1 MSQERQSLSPVDTAW
16 LHMEDP
22 TNLMMVT
29 SVALLDGA
37 IDYARLRATL
47 EARLLTIPRF
57 RMRVVDSRIPGKLPH
72 WETDPNFD
80 LDNHLHH
87 AALPAPGDLS
97 TLQRFLGDLA
107 STPLDYSKPLWQVH
121 TLENVMGGSAFVVRF
136 HHCLADGV
144 AMMWV
149 IGRLMDVAPDAP
161 VELPDAPRKSRKR
174 GLLAPILAP
183 AHAAVDMSRRAAS
196 TFVHESMESLLH
208 PSHLLTLTEPAREVS
223 GILARALVM
232 PPDPATRFK
241 GPLHVPKHVAWSQPV
256 DLATVKAIGRAA
268 EAKVNDVLLSAVA
281 GALRHYL
288 LDHDDLVDDMEVRA
302 VVPVNFRDETRAMN
316 LGNQFGLVFLA
327 LPLGLPDPVARLRAV
342 KANMDAIKASPEATV
357 FYGLLN
363 VFGATPQQVE
373 EQVVNLFGSK
383 ATAVMTNVPGPQMT
397 LYLAGSR
404 MRNGM
409 FWVPQAGR
417 LGMGIS
423 IFSYDGHV
431 TLGVITDAGLVPD
444 PETIAHHFEQEF
456 ARLHA
461 ATVPDA

>member
-1 MSQERQSLSPVDTAW
+1 MSQDRQSLSAVDTAW

-29 SVALLDGA
+29 SVALLDGS
-37 IDYARLRATL
+37 IDYPRLRATL

-57 RMRVVDSRIPGKLPH
+57 RMRVVHSRIPGGLPS
-72 WETDPNFD
+72 WETDPTFD

-87 AALPAPGDLS
+87 VALPAPGDLA
-97 TLQRFLGDLA
+97 TLQHFLGDLA
-107 STPLDYSKPLWQVH
+107 STPLDFSKPVWQIH
-121 TLENVMGGSAFVVRF
+121 TVENVLGGSAFVVRF

-149 IGRLMDVAPDAP
+149 IGRLLDTDPDAP
-161 VELPDAPRKSRKR
+161 LDLPEQPRKKRNR
-174 GLLAPILAP
+174 GLLGPILEP
-183 AHAAVDMSRRAAS
+183 AQAVVGMSRRAAG
-196 TFVHESMESLLH
+196 TLIHESVESLLH
-208 PSHLLTLTEPAREVS
+208 PSHLVDLTEPARQS
-223 GILARALVM
+223 AGILARALLM

-256 DLATVKAIGRAA
+256 DLATIKAIGRATD
-268 EAKVNDVLLSAVA
+268 AKVNDVLLSAVA

-288 LDHDDLVDDMEVRA
+288 LDYDDPVDGIEVRA
-302 VVPVNFRDETRAMN
+302 VVPVNFRDPVRAMD
-316 LGNQFGLVFLA
+316 LGNRFGLVFLG
-327 LPLGLPDPVARLRAV
+327 LPLGLSDPLDRLRAI
-342 KANMDAIKASPEATV
+342 KANMDAVKESPEAVV

-363 VFGATPQQVE
+363 IFGASPQQVE
-373 EQVVNLFGSK
+373 EQVVNLFGTK
-383 ATAVMTNVPGPQMT
+383 ATAVMTNVPGPQET

-423 IFSYDGHV
+423 IFSYDGSV
-431 TLGVITDAGLVPD
+431 TLGVITDGKLVPD
-444 PETIAHHFEQEF
+444 PERITRHFEHEF
-456 ARLHA
+456 ARLHEA
-461 ATVPDA
+461 AIA

>member
-1 MSQERQSLSPVDTAW
+1 
-16 LHMEDP
+16 
-22 TNLMMVT
+22 
-29 SVALLDGA
+29 
-37 IDYARLRATL
+37 
-47 EARLLTIPRF
+47 
-57 RMRVVDSRIPGKLPH
+57 
-72 WETDPNFD
+72 
-80 LDNHLHH
+80 
-87 AALPAPGDLS
+87 
-97 TLQRFLGDLA
+97 
-107 STPLDYSKPLWQVH
+107 
-121 TLENVMGGSAFVVRF
+121 
-136 HHCLADGV
+136 
-144 AMMWV
+144 
-149 IGRLMDVAPDAP
+149 
-161 VELPDAPRKSRKR
+161 
-174 GLLAPILAP
+174 
-183 AHAAVDMSRRAAS
+183 
-196 TFVHESMESLLH
+196 
-208 PSHLLTLTEPAREVS
+208 
-223 GILARALVM
+223 
-232 PPDPATRFK
+232 
-241 GPLHVPKHVAWSQPV
+241 
-256 DLATVKAIGRAA
+256 
-268 EAKVNDVLLSAVA
+268 
-281 GALRHYL
+281 
-288 LDHDDLVDDMEVRA
+288 
-302 VVPVNFRDETRAMN
+302 MN

-327 LPLGLPDPVARLRAV
+327 LPLGLPDPVARLRTV

-444 PETIAHHFEQEF
+444 PETIARHFEQEF